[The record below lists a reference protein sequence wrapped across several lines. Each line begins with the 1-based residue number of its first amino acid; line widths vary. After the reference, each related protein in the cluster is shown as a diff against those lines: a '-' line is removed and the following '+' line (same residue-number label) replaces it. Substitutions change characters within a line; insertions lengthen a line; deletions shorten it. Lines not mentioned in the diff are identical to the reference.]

1 MELFCWIWLVV
12 FCAWWLGVS
21 AVSMGRRMLSDVHRA
36 SPVLFETGFWDLT
49 IYIWAIWAV
58 IAIIAI
64 SMARSK
70 NIGKGKASSSSMGQA
85 VKKRKSDTSQPVKK
99 GKGKRIASS
108 SESEELSDSDDEEIE
123 AMFAEDSE
131 SDKEKWARSIANRGF
146 HCERGVK
153 LETFLYSHPI
163 RGIIQEQNM
172 HFVHTE
178 VRGYLP
184 SVVREFYTN
193 LKENQRIEIVLETS
207 VNGKQFRVT
216 PDSIAH
222 ALHYISPGA
231 SDRPYP
237 LMAIT
242 DFDARLFTEALCTWP
257 VPMSGFVK
265 KEFVPGKLKPEY
277 ALMNKIIHDRIGPK
291 GNEKSPSQEQ
301 IQFLYEVMTGKLIDY
316 ALVIWCAMRDFLQ
329 YSRAS
334 RHIPFPSL
342 VTSIVEEAGMRGTV
356 KEKRVLPRLGP
367 ITNKTEAKSRAAST
381 RPQPSV
387 PSVPPPGTTSSTA
400 PAPSSTSPLKR
411 MERRIKGWF
420 KSILGKQKQLDR
432 RLSSLES
439 HIFQG
444 EPAMADA
451 TSLDLEGD
459 SEELDDCVD
468 EDAFSSAEDEDD
480 AA

>member
-1 MELFCWIWLVV
+1 MLFCD
-12 FCAWWLGVS
+12 CWLGVS
-21 AVSMGRRMLSDVHRA
+21 AVSMGRRILSDVHRA
-36 SPVLFETGFWDLT
+36 SPVLFETGSWDLM
-49 IYIWAIWAV
+49 IYIWAIWAI

-70 NIGKGKASSSSMGQA
+70 NTGKGKASSSSMEQA
-85 VKKRKSDTSQPVKK
+85 VKKRKPDASQPVI
-99 GKGKRIASS
+99 KGKRKQIASS
-108 SESEELSDSDDEEIE
+108 SESEKLSDSDKDEEIE

-131 SDKEKWARSIANRGF
+131 SNQEKWARSIANRGF

-184 SVVREFYTN
+184 LVVREFYTN
-193 LKENQRIEIVLETS
+193 LKENQRVETVLETS
-207 VNGKQFRVT
+207 VMGKQLRVT

-222 ALHYISPGA
+222 ALHYIRPDA

-237 LMAIT
+237 LRAIAN
-242 DFDARLFTEALCTWP
+242 FDAQLFTEAMCTRP

-265 KEFVPGKLKPEY
+265 KEFVPGKLKLEY
-277 ALMNKIIHDRIGPK
+277 ALMNKIIYNQIRPK
-291 GNEKSPSQEQ
+291 GNEKPPSQEQ
-301 IQFLYEVMTGKLIDY
+301 IQFLYKVMTGKLIDY
-316 ALVIWCAMRDFLQ
+316 ALVIWCAMMDFLQ

-334 RHIPFPSL
+334 RHILFLSL

-356 KEKRVLPRLGP
+356 KEKKVFPRLEQ

-387 PSVPPPGTTSSTA
+387 PILGITSSTA

-420 KSILGKQKQLDR
+420 KCILGKQKQLDR
-432 RLSSLES
+432 RLSRLES

-444 EPAMADA
+444 DPAMANA
-451 TSLDLEGD
+451 TSPDLEGD
-459 SEELDDCVD
+459 SDELDDCVD
-468 EDAFSSAEDEDD
+468 EDAFSSEEDEDD

>member
-1 MELFCWIWLVV
+1 M
-12 FCAWWLGVS
+12 
-21 AVSMGRRMLSDVHRA
+21 
-36 SPVLFETGFWDLT
+36 

-58 IAIIAI
+58 ISIIAI
-64 SMARSK
+64 SMVRSK

-85 VKKRKSDTSQPVKK
+85 VKKRKSDASQPVKK
-99 GKGKRIASS
+99 GKEKRIASS
-108 SESEELSDSDDEEIE
+108 SESEELSDSDNDEEIE

-131 SDKEKWARSIANRGF
+131 SDQEKWARSIANRGF

-153 LETFLYSHPI
+153 LKTFLYSHPI

-178 VRGYLP
+178 VREYLP

-193 LKENQRIEIVLETS
+193 LKENQRVETVLETS
-207 VNGKQFRVT
+207 VMGKQLRVT

-222 ALHYISPGA
+222 ALHYIRLDA

-237 LMAIT
+237 LRAIT
-242 DFDARLFTEALCTWP
+242 DFDAQLFTEAMCTRP

-291 GNEKSPSQEQ
+291 GNEKSPSREQ
-301 IQFLYEVMTGKLIDY
+301 IQFFYEVMTGKLIDY
-316 ALVIWCAMRDFLQ
+316 ALVIWCVMRNFLQ
-329 YSRAS
+329 YSHES

-342 VTSIVEEAGMRGTV
+342 VTSIVEEAGMRGSV

-381 RPQPSV
+381 KPQPSQPLV
-387 PSVPPPGTTSSTA
+387 PSVPTPGITSSTA

-420 KSILGKQKQLDR
+420 KCILGKQKQLDR
-432 RLSSLES
+432 RLSRLES
-439 HIFQG
+439 HIF
-444 EPAMADA
+444 
-451 TSLDLEGD
+451 
-459 SEELDDCVD
+459 
-468 EDAFSSAEDEDD
+468 
-480 AA
+480 